1 VTSTIVSALSLTL
14 ALAGLVYLHQR
25 DLHRQRQARRRY
37 SHQLIQAQLDRAR
50 TYDLRRD
57 LDDEYRRLRENAG
70 DAPLTRPW
78 TRAFPYD
85 WERDERARLATT
97 PYDWETDALAAAL
110 NRLHDTREEVTT

>member
-1 VTSTIVSALSLTL
+1 MTSTIAAALSFVV

-70 DAPLTRPW
+70 D
-78 TRAFPYD
+78 
-85 WERDERARLATT
+85 T
-97 PYDWETDALAAAL
+97 PYDWEKDALAAAL
-110 NRLHDTREEVTT
+110 DLVTREEVTT